1 MTCSSPLKAFNRK
14 EDIVM
19 VKLAVIDLGSNSIR
33 MSIFEINSDKT
44 FRQVGNYRKMVKL
57 SEGMNEDMNLQP
69 EAQLRTVNAFV
80 EFRKIMQKE
89 DVTVVKCVATAAV
102 RKAKNG
108 SEFVETVKNVTDI
121 DIEVIDGETEAVFDC
136 LAISRTLGIDRA
148 IVCDIG
154 GGSTEFIA
162 IVDGAMM
169 KPAISKPMGSRSI
182 TEMFL
187 SMGED
192 EVSLGEAKSY
202 VEKHVEELPW
212 LDEMQGAPIVGIGG
226 TLRAFAKYHM
236 CDESANAIE
245 RHEISSE
252 DADALFEKIANADC
266 EERCS
271 MPGIGKERG
280 DIIFGGLLPFM
291 ELKNLIDSPS
301 LIVADVGV
309 REGILYD
316 FLESIE

>member
-1 MTCSSPLKAFNRK
+1 MK
-14 EDIVM
+14 
-19 VKLAVIDLGSNSIR
+19 KLAVIDLGSNSIR
-33 MSIFEINSDKT
+33 MSVFEINDDKT
-44 FRQVGNYRKMVKL
+44 FRQTGNYRKMVKL

-69 EAQLRTVNAFV
+69 EAQLRTVNAFL
-80 EFRKIMQKE
+80 EFKKIMQDE
-89 DVTVVKCVATAAV
+89 GVTNLRCVATAAV

-108 SEFVETVKNVTDI
+108 KEFVETVKNTVGI
-121 DIEVIDGETEAVFDC
+121 EIEVIDGEVEAALDC
-136 LAISRTLGIDRA
+136 LAISRTLGIERA

-162 IVDGAMM
+162 IVDGEMM

-187 SMGED
+187 SDGESD
-192 EVSLGEAKSY
+192 SAVAEAKTY

-212 LDEMQGAPIVGIGG
+212 LDEMKGAPIVGIGG

-236 CDESANAIE
+236 SDESANTIE
-245 RHEISSE
+245 CHKIASD
-252 DADALFEKIANADC
+252 DADVLIDRIINAST
-266 EERCS
+266 EERCA
-271 MPGIGKERG
+271 MPGIGQERG

-291 ELKNLIDSPS
+291 ELKRLVESPS

-309 REGILYD
+309 REGILFD
-316 FLESIE
+316 FIEKEC